1 MSLIR
6 LRAEDPYDKDEED
19 LETTATDNA
28 FKLLQC
34 TDVGLNTAK
43 AIRRLELFG
52 PSESEKYDVPL
63 RVRCSICV
71 LVVFLMP
78 ATFFGWNIKIMTTFF
93 SSSASCGILFTGL

>member
-1 MSLIR
+1 MSLIQ
-6 LRAEDPYDKDEED
+6 LRAEDLYDKDKVD
-19 LETTATDNA
+19 LETIVVNDV

-34 TDVGLNTAK
+34 TDAGLDAAEAT
-43 AIRRLELFG
+43 RRLELFG